1 MLGVEKV
8 ADGLKGVLLYEFKRD
23 LRKKTLILIIVFTFL
38 PVLVA
43 VLLKVVGAE
52 VEDERLWALIMGL
65 DIGSSIA
72 GGAVA
77 SLGLAGWA
85 WLVAVLY
92 GGDLM
97 ASDLR
102 EGGLRLIAIR
112 PLGRR
117 GYILGKLLALTIFLS
132 TVFALA
138 GMAAG
143 VSATIV
149 GGWQEGVWLAPIL
162 GALIGLGSVPIALI
176 ASLFGGLTR
185 SAITGFILGAAASLL
200 TGVVIGLS
208 LSIIIIRDPL
218 SLEAWKRYYELNILA
233 SGIIPITAGPALP
246 AILYYLIEFDNKFIP
261 LPLPLVENPEVASSL
276 VEVGLTPLEVLPLY
290 ATSTLIGTLILAYLN
305 FKLALRVEV

>member
-1 MLGVEKV
+1 MAK
-8 ADGLKGVLLYEFKRD
+8 GLYGIMLYEFKRD
-23 LRKKTLILIIVFTFL
+23 LRKKTLILVIVFTFL

-43 VLLKVVGAE
+43 AILKAVGAQ

-92 GGDLM
+92 GGDLL

-112 PLGRR
+112 PLGRK
-117 GYILGKLLALTIFLS
+117 GYVMGKLIALTAFLVI
-132 TVFALA
+132 VFALA
-138 GMAAG
+138 GVAAG

-149 GGWQEGVWLAPIL
+149 GGWQKGVWLAPIL
-162 GALIGLGSVPIALI
+162 GALIGLGSVPTALI

-185 SAITGFILGAAASLL
+185 NAVTGFILGAAASLL

-208 LSIIIIRDPL
+208 LSIIIIKNPL
-218 SLEAWKRYYELNILA
+218 SLEAWRKYYELNIIV
-233 SGIIPITAGPALP
+233 SGAIPITAGPTLP

-261 LPLPLVENPEVASSL
+261 LPLPLVENPEVAASL
-276 VEVGLTPLEVLPLY
+276 VEVSLTPLEVLPLY
-290 ATSTLIGTLILAYLN
+290 IASTVIGALALAYLN
-305 FKLALRVEV
+305 YRLALKIEV

>member
-1 MLGVEKV
+1 MVVE
-8 ADGLKGVLLYEFKRD
+8 GLKGILLYELKRD

-43 VLLKVVGAE
+43 AFLKAMGAE
-52 VEDERLWALIMGL
+52 VEDQRLWALIMGL

-117 GYILGKLLALTIFLS
+117 GYILGKLVALTIFLS
-132 TVFALA
+132 TIFALA
-138 GMAAG
+138 GVAAG

-149 GGWQEGVWLAPIL
+149 GGWQEGVWLAPLL

-176 ASLFGGLTR
+176 ASLFGGVTR
-185 SAITGFILGAAASLL
+185 SAVTGFILGAAASLL

-208 LSIIIIRDPL
+208 LSIVIIRDPL
-218 SLEAWKRYYELNILA
+218 SLEAWKRYYELNILV
-233 SGIIPITAGPALP
+233 SGFVPITAGPTLP

-261 LPLPLVENPEVASSL
+261 LPLPLIENPEIASSL
-276 VEVGLTPLEVLPLY
+276 VEVSLTPMQVLPIY
-290 ATSTLIGTLILAYLN
+290 TASTIIGILILAYLN
-305 FKLALRVEV
+305 YRLALRVEV